1 MIKNDAELARH
12 LGVDRAVVS
21 RDKKRGMPTSSLEA
35 AHAWRQQHL
44 SAAHRKDL
52 NPARVRAAA
61 SRANVGVEELRN
73 VKRLLPVAKQALQAG
88 IFDAVAPKLR
98 RALRD
103 VPPPAREKVVMDVAL
118 WDALC
123 LPTLKAWGIQP
134 QEDTPGAP
142 AAPDSLGGNQAIDR
156 ALYCVA
162 SGEPIP
168 AEWLGL

>member
-21 RDKKRGMPTSSLEA
+21 RDKKRGMPTGSLEA

-61 SRANVGVEELRN
+61 SSPNLGREELRQ

-88 IFDAVAPKLR
+88 IFDAVAPELR
-98 RALRD
+98 RALRN
-103 VPPPAREKVVMDVAL
+103 VPPPARQKVVMDVAL

-123 LPTLKAWGIQP
+123 LPTLKAWGLCP
-134 QEDTPGAP
+134 NEGPADTQEAASQDSSDTVDRLLYGV
-142 AAPDSLGGNQAIDR
+142 AA
-156 ALYCVA
+156 
-162 SGEPIP
+162 GEPIP
-168 AEWLGL
+168 AEWVGL